1 MFYSQNSKLMTKKNA
16 PIPVVIDCDP
26 GADDF
31 FALIW
36 AMIMHKK
43 WLIDIVAITTAWWNV
58 AAQATYE
65 NAIRACMMMGVQTK
79 IGKWKDAKWAE
90 NASHI
95 HGNDGVGWLSAILPP
110 VTKQKNYDSE
120 QLLLYSIKKHKGT
133 LEILVLGPVS
143 NLARIEKKTTGILKQ
158 AKRIIS
164 MGGAFFVPGNVS
176 PVAEFNVRYDP
187 KSAKAMYNSGA
198 NIVTA
203 PLDIT
208 TQTIFTMQDL
218 QPLLKHVNN
227 PKYQDFLTK
236 LTEFTIGTNMMFR
249 ETHYRRGFFVHD
261 SNTVGFL
268 LYPHLYKWSFH
279 EVQVETTGEYTSGQ
293 TVIDT
298 RNHPKTQTNAFII
311 TDIDAKWF
319 MEAMTE
325 DFKEFDFAE

>member
-1 MFYSQNSKLMTKKNA
+1 MKKQNA
-16 PIPVVIDCDP
+16 IPVLIDCDP

-58 AAQATYE
+58 PAQATYE
-65 NAIRACMMMGVQTK
+65 NAIRASMMMWVETK

-90 NASHI
+90 NAAHI
-95 HGNDGVGWLSAILPP
+95 HGNDGIGWLSSLLPP
-110 VTKQKNYDSE
+110 VQKQKSYDSE
-120 QLLLYSIKKHKGT
+120 KLLIESIKKYKNK
-133 LEILVLGPVS
+133 LEILVLGPSS
-143 NLARIEKKTTGILKQ
+143 NLARVEQKNPGILKK

-187 KSAKAMYNSGA
+187 KSTKAMYESGA
-198 NIVTA
+198 NIVAA

-208 TQTIFTMQDL
+208 TQTIFTIQDL
-218 QPLLKHVNN
+218 EPILKHVNN
-227 PKYQDFLTK
+227 KKYRDFLVK

-249 ETHYRRGFFVHD
+249 ETHYRRWFFVHD

-268 LYPHLYKWSFH
+268 LYPHLYKGSFH
-279 EVQVETTGEYTSGQ
+279 QVQVETKGEYTSGQ

-298 RNHPKTQTNAFII
+298 RNHPKRETNAFVI
-311 TDIDAKWF
+311 TDVDIKGF

-325 DFKEFDFAE
+325 DFKEFDFGE